1 MATPE
6 RPLSP
11 HLQIYRRQI
20 TSVMSIL
27 HRITGVVLAFGA
39 FGLAW
44 WLFVLSETNVFGS
57 VHFMDFNQFIYLA
70 VSIPGQIV
78 IAGFSYCLI
87 YHFLNGLRH
96 LFWDVGRGV
105 EIKHFQRSGWAVVV
119 LSLLLTAGLWA
130 IAMPYGGAP

>member
-57 VHFMDFNQFIYLA
+57 VHFMDFNQFI
-70 VSIPGQIV
+70 
-78 IAGFSYCLI
+78 
-87 YHFLNGLRH
+87 
-96 LFWDVGRGV
+96 
-105 EIKHFQRSGWAVVV
+105 
-119 LSLLLTAGLWA
+119 
-130 IAMPYGGAP
+130 